1 MTEKIYQKL
10 LEKLGKTSLSER
22 TVKTYAGQLAKT
34 VTKDEEL
41 TDDVIDS
48 AVEMLKALGGQY
60 DHDLADAIKKNTPP
74 KPEPPKPEPPK
85 PEPPK
90 PDDPNKDYEKR
101 IAALEEKNRK
111 QEERYEREIKAI
123 QLKNISESV
132 KKQLQSS
139 GCTNSLVLE
148 LAFAKSNIDTEK
160 SVDDNAKTVRELYDS
175 LFKENLESGM
185 IPRSAEIRVATI
197 SDADREKRAK
207 EDMER
212 LKDKM
217 SN

>member
-22 TVKTYAGQLAKT
+22 TVKTYAVQLAKT

-41 TDDVIDS
+41 TDEIIAN

-60 DHDLADAIKKNTPP
+60 DHDLAEAIKKNPP

-90 PDDPNKDYEKR
+90 PDEPFKEYEKR
-101 IAALEEKNRK
+101 IADLEKKSRE
-111 QEERYEREIKAI
+111 QEERYEREIKAVK
-123 QLKNISESV
+123 LKELSDSV

-148 LAFAKSNIDTEK
+148 LAFAKSTIDVEK
-160 SVDDNAKTVRELYDS
+160 SLDDNVKSVRDLYDS

-197 SDADREKRAK
+197 SQEDREKKAK

-212 LKDKM
+212 LKDRM

>member
-41 TDDVIDS
+41 TDEVIAS

-60 DHDLADAIKKNTPP
+60 DHDLAEAIKNNPPKPTPP

-85 PEPPK
+85 DEPF
-90 PDDPNKDYEKR
+90 KDYEKR
-101 IAALEEKNRK
+101 IAELERLSKQ
-111 QEERYEREIKAI
+111 QEERYEKEIKAVK
-123 QLKNISESV
+123 LKNISDAV

-148 LAFAKSNIDTEK
+148 LAFAKSSIDTEK
-160 SVDDNAKTVRELYDS
+160 SVDDNAKTVRDLYDS

-197 SDADREKRAK
+197 SPEDRAKKAK

-212 LKDKM
+212 LKDKI
-217 SN
+217 N

>member
-34 VTKDEEL
+34 VTKDEDL
-41 TDDVIDS
+41 TDDIIDS

-60 DHDLADAIKKNTPP
+60 DHDLAEAIKKNPP

-90 PDDPNKDYEKR
+90 DEPFKDYEKR
-101 IAALEEKNRK
+101 IADLEEKSRK
-111 QEERYEREIKAI
+111 QEERYEREIKAVK
-123 QLKNISESV
+123 LKNISDAV

-139 GCTNSLVLE
+139 GCNNSLVLE
-148 LAFAKSNIDTEK
+148 LAFAKSSIDTEK
-160 SVDDNAKTVRELYDS
+160 SVDDNAKTVRDLYDS
-175 LFKENLESGM
+175 IFKENLESGM
-185 IPRSAEIRVATI
+185 IPKSAEIRVATI
-197 SDADREKRAK
+197 SQKDREKKAK

-212 LKDKM
+212 LKDKF
-217 SN
+217 N

>member
-41 TDDVIDS
+41 TDEVIAS

-60 DHDLADAIKKNTPP
+60 DHDLAEAIKKNPP
-74 KPEPPKPEPPK
+74 KPNDPPKTDPPK
-85 PEPPK
+85 TDPPK
-90 PDDPNKDYEKR
+90 DEPFKDYEKR
-101 IAALEEKNRK
+101 IAELERLSKQ
-111 QEERYEREIKAI
+111 QEERYEKEIKAVK
-123 QLKNISESV
+123 LKNISDAV

-148 LAFAKSNIDTEK
+148 LAFAKSSIDTEK
-160 SVDDNAKTVRELYDS
+160 SVDDNAKSVRDLYDS

-197 SDADREKRAK
+197 TPEDRAKKAK

-212 LKDKM
+212 LKDKF
-217 SN
+217 N

>member
-22 TVKTYAGQLAKT
+22 TVKTYAAQLAKT

-41 TDDVIDS
+41 TDEIIAN

-60 DHDLADAIKKNTPP
+60 DHDLAEAIKKNPP

-90 PDDPNKDYEKR
+90 PDEPFKEYEKR
-101 IAALEEKNRK
+101 IADLEKKSRE
-111 QEERYEREIKAI
+111 QEERYEREIKAVK
-123 QLKNISESV
+123 LKELSESV

-148 LAFAKSNIDTEK
+148 LAFAKSTIDVEK
-160 SVDDNAKTVRELYDS
+160 SLDDNVKSVRDLYDS

-197 SDADREKRAK
+197 SPEDREKKAK

-212 LKDKM
+212 LKDRM

>member
-41 TDDVIDS
+41 TDEVIAN

-60 DHDLADAIKKNTPP
+60 DHDLAEAIKKTPP

-90 PDDPNKDYEKR
+90 PDGPFKDYEKR
-101 IAALEEKNRK
+101 IAELEKKSRE
-111 QEERYEREIKAI
+111 QEERYEREIKAVK
-123 QLKNISESV
+123 LKNISDAV

-139 GCTNSLVLE
+139 GCNNSLVLE
-148 LAFAKSNIDTEK
+148 LAFAKSNIDAEK
-160 SVDDNAKTVRELYDS
+160 SVDDNAKSVRDLYDS

-185 IPRSAEIRVATI
+185 IPRSAEIHVATI
-197 SDADREKRAK
+197 SQEDREKKAK

-212 LKDKM
+212 LKDKI
-217 SN
+217 N

>member
-41 TDDVIDS
+41 TDEIIAN

-60 DHDLADAIKKNTPP
+60 DHDLAEAIKKNPP

-85 PEPPK
+85 PEPTK
-90 PDDPNKDYEKR
+90 PDEPFKAYEKR
-101 IAALEEKNRK
+101 IADLEKKSRE
-111 QEERYEREIKAI
+111 QEERYEREIKAVK
-123 QLKNISESV
+123 LKELSDSV

-148 LAFAKSNIDTEK
+148 LAFAKSTIDVEK
-160 SVDDNAKTVRELYDS
+160 SLDDNVKSVRDLYDS

-197 SDADREKRAK
+197 SPEDREKKAK

-212 LKDKM
+212 LKDRM

>member
-41 TDDVIDS
+41 TDEIIAN

-60 DHDLADAIKKNTPP
+60 DHDLAEAIKKNPP
-74 KPEPPKPEPPK
+74 KPEPSKPEPPK

-90 PDDPNKDYEKR
+90 PDEPFKDYEKR
-101 IAALEEKNRK
+101 IAELEEKSRK
-111 QEERYEREIKAI
+111 QEERYEREIKAVK
-123 QLKNISESV
+123 LKELSDSV

-148 LAFAKSNIDTEK
+148 LAFAKSTIDVEK
-160 SVDDNAKTVRELYDS
+160 SLDDNVKSVRDLYDS

-197 SDADREKRAK
+197 SPEDREKKAK

-212 LKDKM
+212 LKDRM

>member
-22 TVKTYAGQLAKT
+22 TVKAYAGQLAKT

-41 TDDVIDS
+41 TDDVVNS
-48 AVEMLKALGGQY
+48 AVEMLKTLGGQY
-60 DHDLADAIKKNTPP
+60 DHDLAEALRKNPP

-90 PDDPNKDYEKR
+90 DEPFKDYEKR
-101 IAALEEKNRK
+101 IAELEKKSRE
-111 QEERYEREIKAI
+111 QEERYAREIKAVK
-123 QLKNISESV
+123 LKNISDSV

-139 GCTNSLVLE
+139 GCNNSLVLE
-148 LAFAKSNIDTEK
+148 LAFAKSSIDTEK
-160 SVDDNAKTVRELYDS
+160 SVDDNAKTVRDLYDS
-175 LFKENLESGM
+175 IFKENLESGM

-197 SDADREKRAK
+197 SQEERERRAK

-212 LKDKM
+212 LKDRM

>member
-41 TDDVIDS
+41 TDEVIAS

-60 DHDLADAIKKNTPP
+60 DHDLAEAIKKNPP
-74 KPEPPKPEPPK
+74 KTDPPKTDPPK
-85 PEPPK
+85 TDPPK
-90 PDDPNKDYEKR
+90 DEPFKEYEKR
-101 IAALEEKNRK
+101 IAELEKKSQE
-111 QEERYEREIKAI
+111 QEERYAREIKAVK
-123 QLKNISESV
+123 LKNISDAV

-139 GCTNSLVLE
+139 GCNNSLVLE
-148 LAFAKSNIDTEK
+148 LAFAKSSIDTEK
-160 SVDDNAKTVRELYDS
+160 SVDDNAKSVRDLYDS

-185 IPRSAEIRVATI
+185 IPKSADLRVATI
-197 SDADREKRAK
+197 TPEDREKMAK
-207 EDMER
+207 QDMER

>member
-41 TDDVIDS
+41 TDEVIAS

-60 DHDLADAIKKNTPP
+60 DHDLAEAIKKNPP
-74 KPEPPKPEPPK
+74 KPNVPPKTDPPK
-85 PEPPK
+85 TDPPK
-90 PDDPNKDYEKR
+90 DEPFKDYEKR
-101 IAALEEKNRK
+101 IAELERLSKQ
-111 QEERYEREIKAI
+111 QEERYEKEIKAVK
-123 QLKNISESV
+123 LKNISDAV

-148 LAFAKSNIDTEK
+148 LAFAKSSIDTEK
-160 SVDDNAKTVRELYDS
+160 SVDDNAKSVRDLYDS

-197 SDADREKRAK
+197 TPEDRAKKAK

-212 LKDKM
+212 LKDQF
-217 SN
+217 N

>member
-41 TDDVIDS
+41 TDDVIAN
-48 AVEMLKALGGQY
+48 AVTMLKELEGQFS
-60 DHDLADAIKKNTPP
+60 HDLAEAIKKNPP

-90 PDDPNKDYEKR
+90 PDEPFKDYEKR
-101 IAALEEKNRK
+101 IAELEKKSRE
-111 QEERYEREIKAI
+111 QEERYAREIKAVK
-123 QLKNISESV
+123 LKNISDAV

-139 GCTNSLVLE
+139 GCNNSLVLE
-148 LAFAKSNIDTEK
+148 LAFAKSSIDTEK
-160 SVDDNAKTVRELYDS
+160 SVDDNAKSVRDLYDS

-185 IPRSAEIRVATI
+185 IPKSADLRVATI
-197 SDADREKRAK
+197 TPEDREKMAK
-207 EDMER
+207 QDMER

>member
-41 TDDVIDS
+41 TDEVIAG

-60 DHDLADAIKKNTPP
+60 DHDLAEAIKNNPP
-74 KPEPPKPEPPK
+74 KPA
-85 PEPPK
+85 PPK
-90 PDDPNKDYEKR
+90 PDEPFKDYEKR
-101 IAALEEKNRK
+101 IAELEEKSR
-111 QEERYEREIKAI
+111 QVEERYEKEVKAVK
-123 QLKNISESV
+123 LKTVSDAV

-148 LAFAKSNIDTEK
+148 LAFAKSSIDAEK

-175 LFKENLESGM
+175 LFKQNLETGM
-185 IPRSAEIRVATI
+185 IPRSTEVRVATI
-197 SDADREKRAK
+197 SPEDREKKAK
-207 EDMER
+207 EDIER
-212 LKDKM
+212 LKGKI
-217 SN
+217 

>member
-22 TVKTYAGQLAKT
+22 TVKTYAGQLAKV

-41 TDDVIDS
+41 TDEVIAS

-60 DHDLADAIKKNTPP
+60 DHDLAEAIRNNPPKPQPP

-85 PEPPK
+85 DEPF
-90 PDDPNKDYEKR
+90 KDYEKR
-101 IAALEEKNRK
+101 IAELEKKSRE
-111 QEERYEREIKAI
+111 QEERYEREIKAVK
-123 QLKNISESV
+123 LKNISDTV

-148 LAFAKSNIDTEK
+148 LAFAKSTIDAEK
-160 SVDDNAKTVRELYDS
+160 SVDDNAKTVRDLYDS

-197 SDADREKRAK
+197 TPEDRAKKAK

-212 LKDKM
+212 LKDKI

>member
-1 MTEKIYQKL
+1 MTEKIFQKL

-22 TVKTYAGQLAKT
+22 TVKTYAAQLAKT

-41 TDDVIDS
+41 TDEIITN

-60 DHDLADAIKKNTPP
+60 DHDLAEAIKKNPP

-90 PDDPNKDYEKR
+90 PDEPFKDYEKR
-101 IAALEEKNRK
+101 IADLEKKSRE
-111 QEERYEREIKAI
+111 QEERYEREIKAVK
-123 QLKNISESV
+123 LKELSDSV

-148 LAFAKSNIDTEK
+148 LAFAKSTIDVEK
-160 SVDDNAKTVRELYDS
+160 SLDDNVKSVRDLYDS

-197 SDADREKRAK
+197 SQEDREKKAK

-212 LKDKM
+212 LKDRM

>member
-41 TDDVIDS
+41 TDEVIAS

-60 DHDLADAIKKNTPP
+60 DHDLAEAVKKNPP

-90 PDDPNKDYEKR
+90 DEPFKDYEKR
-101 IAALEEKNRK
+101 IAELEKKSKE
-111 QEERYEREIKAI
+111 QEERYEREIKAVK
-123 QLKNISESV
+123 LKNVSDAV

-148 LAFAKSNIDTEK
+148 LAFAKSSIDTEK
-160 SVDDNAKTVRELYDS
+160 SVDDNAKTVRDLYDS

-197 SDADREKRAK
+197 TPEDRAAKAK

>member
-41 TDDVIDS
+41 TDEVIAS

-60 DHDLADAIKKNTPP
+60 DHDLAEAIKNN
-74 KPEPPKPEPPK
+74 
-85 PEPPK
+85 PPK
-90 PDDPNKDYEKR
+90 PDPKPNPDPKPDPKPKDEPFKDYEKR
-101 IAALEEKNRK
+101 IAELEKKSKE
-111 QEERYEREIKAI
+111 QEERYEREIKAVK
-123 QLKNISESV
+123 LKNISDAV

-148 LAFAKSNIDTEK
+148 LAFAKSSIDTEK
-160 SVDDNAKTVRELYDS
+160 SVDDNAKTVRDLYDS
-175 LFKENLESGM
+175 LFKENLENGM

-197 SDADREKRAK
+197 TPEDRAKRAK

-212 LKDKM
+212 LKEKI
-217 SN
+217 N

>member
-41 TDDVIDS
+41 TDDVINS

-60 DHDLADAIKKNTPP
+60 DHDLAEAIKKNPP

-90 PDDPNKDYEKR
+90 DEPFKDYEKR
-101 IAALEEKNRK
+101 IAELEQKSREV
-111 QEERYEREIKAI
+111 EERYNREVKAVK
-123 QLKNISESV
+123 LKTVSDAV

-139 GCTNSLVLE
+139 GCNNSLVLE
-148 LAFAKSNIDTEK
+148 LAFAKSTIDADK
-160 SVDDNAKTVRELYDS
+160 SVDDNAKTVRDLYDS

-185 IPRSAEIRVATI
+185 IPRSAEIRVAAI
-197 SDADREKRAK
+197 SPEDREKKAK

>member
-41 TDDVIDS
+41 TDEIIAN

-60 DHDLADAIKKNTPP
+60 DHDLAEAIKKNPP

-90 PDDPNKDYEKR
+90 PDEPFKDYEKR
-101 IAALEEKNRK
+101 IAELEEKSRK
-111 QEERYEREIKAI
+111 QEERYEREIKAVK
-123 QLKNISESV
+123 LKELSESV

-148 LAFAKSNIDTEK
+148 LAFAKSTIDVEK
-160 SVDDNAKTVRELYDS
+160 SLDDNVKSVRDLYDS

-197 SDADREKRAK
+197 SPEDREKKAK

-212 LKDKM
+212 LKDRM

>member
-41 TDDVIDS
+41 TDEVIAS

-60 DHDLADAIKKNTPP
+60 DHDLAEAIKKTPP

-90 PDDPNKDYEKR
+90 DEPFKDYEKR
-101 IAALEEKNRK
+101 IAELEKKSKE
-111 QEERYEREIKAI
+111 QEERYEREIKAVK
-123 QLKNISESV
+123 LKNVSDAV

-148 LAFAKSNIDTEK
+148 LAFAKSSIDTEK
-160 SVDDNAKTVRELYDS
+160 SVDDNAKTVRDLYDS

-197 SDADREKRAK
+197 TPEDRAAKAK

>member
-41 TDDVIDS
+41 TDEIIAN

-60 DHDLADAIKKNTPP
+60 DHDLAEAIKKNPP

-90 PDDPNKDYEKR
+90 PDEPFKEYEKR
-101 IAALEEKNRK
+101 IADLEKKSRE
-111 QEERYEREIKAI
+111 QEERYEREIKAVK
-123 QLKNISESV
+123 LKELSDSV

-148 LAFAKSNIDTEK
+148 LAFAKSTIDVEK
-160 SVDDNAKTVRELYDS
+160 SLDDNVKSVRDLYDS

-197 SDADREKRAK
+197 SPEDREKKAK

-212 LKDKM
+212 LKDRM

>member
-41 TDDVIDS
+41 TDAVIAS

-60 DHDLADAIKKNTPP
+60 DHDLAEAIKNNPP
-74 KPEPPKPEPPK
+74 KPAPPKQEPPK

-90 PDDPNKDYEKR
+90 PDEPSNDYEKR
-101 IAALEEKNRK
+101 IAELEKKSRE
-111 QEERYEREIKAI
+111 QEERYEREIKAVK
-123 QLKNISESV
+123 LKNVSDAV

-148 LAFAKSNIDTEK
+148 LAFAKSAIDTEK
-160 SVDDNAKTVRELYDS
+160 SVDDNAKTVRDLYDS

-197 SDADREKRAK
+197 TPEDRAKKAK

>member
-41 TDDVIDS
+41 TDEIIAN

-60 DHDLADAIKKNTPP
+60 DHDLAEAIKKNPP

-90 PDDPNKDYEKR
+90 PDEPFKAYEKR
-101 IAALEEKNRK
+101 IADLEKKSRE
-111 QEERYEREIKAI
+111 QEERYEREIKAVK
-123 QLKNISESV
+123 LKELSDSV

-148 LAFAKSNIDTEK
+148 LAFAKSTIDVEK
-160 SVDDNAKTVRELYDS
+160 SLDDNVKSVRDLYDS

-197 SDADREKRAK
+197 SPEDREKKAK

-212 LKDKM
+212 LKDRM

>member
-41 TDDVIDS
+41 TDEVIAS
-48 AVEMLKALGGQY
+48 AVEMLKALSGQY
-60 DHDLADAIKKNTPP
+60 DHDLAEAIKKNPP

-90 PDDPNKDYEKR
+90 DEPFKDYEKR
-101 IAALEEKNRK
+101 IAELEKKSKE
-111 QEERYEREIKAI
+111 QEERYEREIKAVK
-123 QLKNISESV
+123 LKNVSDAV

-148 LAFAKSNIDTEK
+148 LAFAKSSIDTEK
-160 SVDDNAKTVRELYDS
+160 SVDDNAKTVRDLYDS

-197 SDADREKRAK
+197 TPEDREKRAK

>member
-10 LEKLGKTSLSER
+10 LEKLGKTSLSEQ
-22 TVKTYAGQLAKT
+22 TVKTYAGLIAKT

-41 TDDVIDS
+41 TDEIVAN
-48 AVEMLKALGGQY
+48 AVEMLKALGGQLN
-60 DHDLADAIKKNTPP
+60 HDVAEAIKKNPP

-90 PDDPNKDYEKR
+90 PDEPFKDYEKR
-101 IAALEEKNRK
+101 IAELEKKSREV
-111 QEERYEREIKAI
+111 EERYEREVKAVK
-123 QLKNISESV
+123 LKSLSDAV

-148 LAFAKSNIDTEK
+148 LAFAKSSIDTEK
-160 SVDDNAKTVRELYDS
+160 SVDDNAKTVRDLYDS

-197 SDADREKRAK
+197 TPEDRAAKAK

>member
-41 TDDVIDS
+41 TDEIIAN

-60 DHDLADAIKKNTPP
+60 DHDLAEAIKKNPP

-90 PDDPNKDYEKR
+90 PDEPFKDYEKR
-101 IAALEEKNRK
+101 IAELEEKSRK
-111 QEERYEREIKAI
+111 QEERYEREIKAVK
-123 QLKNISESV
+123 LKELSDSV

-148 LAFAKSNIDTEK
+148 LAFAKSTIDVEK
-160 SVDDNAKTVRELYDS
+160 SLDDNVKSVRDLYDS

-197 SDADREKRAK
+197 SPEDREKKAK

-212 LKDKM
+212 LKDRM

>member
-41 TDDVIDS
+41 TDEVIAS

-60 DHDLADAIKKNTPP
+60 DHDLAEAIKNNPPKPDPKPNPDP
-74 KPEPPKPEPPK
+74 KPEPKPKDEPF
-85 PEPPK
+85 
-90 PDDPNKDYEKR
+90 KDYEKR
-101 IAALEEKNRK
+101 IAELEKKSKE
-111 QEERYEREIKAI
+111 QEERYEREIKAVK
-123 QLKNISESV
+123 LKNISDAV

-148 LAFAKSNIDTEK
+148 LAFAKSSIDTEK
-160 SVDDNAKTVRELYDS
+160 SVDDNAKTVRDLYDS
-175 LFKENLESGM
+175 LFKENLENGM

-197 SDADREKRAK
+197 TPEDRAKRAK

-212 LKDKM
+212 LKEKI
-217 SN
+217 N

>member
-41 TDDVIDS
+41 TDEVIAS

-60 DHDLADAIKKNTPP
+60 DHDLAEAIKKNPP

-90 PDDPNKDYEKR
+90 DEPFKDYEKR
-101 IAALEEKNRK
+101 IADLEEKSRK
-111 QEERYEREIKAI
+111 QEERYEREIKAVR
-123 QLKNISESV
+123 LKNISDAV

-139 GCTNSLVLE
+139 GCNNSLVLE
-148 LAFAKSNIDTEK
+148 LAFAKSSIDTEK
-160 SVDDNAKTVRELYDS
+160 SVDDNAKTVRDLYDS

-185 IPRSAEIRVATI
+185 IPKSAEIRVATI
-197 SDADREKRAK
+197 SQEDREKKAK
-207 EDMER
+207 EDMDR
-212 LKDKM
+212 LKDKF
-217 SN
+217 N

>member
-41 TDDVIDS
+41 TDEIIDN

-60 DHDLADAIKKNTPP
+60 DHDLAEAIKKTPP

-90 PDDPNKDYEKR
+90 PDGPFKDYEKR
-101 IAALEEKNRK
+101 IAELERLSKQ
-111 QEERYEREIKAI
+111 QEERYEREIKAVK
-123 QLKNISESV
+123 LKNITDAV
-132 KKQLQSS
+132 KKQLQTS
-139 GCTNSLVLE
+139 GCNNSLVLE
-148 LAFAKSNIDTEK
+148 LAFAKSAIDTEK
-160 SVDDNAKTVRELYDS
+160 SVEDNAKTVRGLYDS
-175 LFKENLESGM
+175 IFQENLESGM

-197 SDADREKRAK
+197 SPEDRAKKAK

-212 LKDKM
+212 LKDKI
-217 SN
+217 N

>member
-41 TDDVIDS
+41 TDEIIAN

-60 DHDLADAIKKNTPP
+60 DHDLAEAIKNNPP
-74 KPEPPKPEPPK
+74 KPAPPKPEPPK

-90 PDDPNKDYEKR
+90 PDEPFKEYEKR
-101 IAALEEKNRK
+101 IADLEKKSRE
-111 QEERYEREIKAI
+111 QEERYEREIKAVK
-123 QLKNISESV
+123 LKELSDSV

-148 LAFAKSNIDTEK
+148 LAFAKSTIDVEK
-160 SVDDNAKTVRELYDS
+160 SLDDNVKSVRDLYDS

-197 SDADREKRAK
+197 SPEDREKKAK

-212 LKDKM
+212 LKDRM

>member
-41 TDDVIDS
+41 TDEVIAS

-60 DHDLADAIKKNTPP
+60 DHDLAEAIKKNPP
-74 KPEPPKPEPPK
+74 KTDPPKTDPPK
-85 PEPPK
+85 TNPPQEEPFK
-90 PDDPNKDYEKR
+90 EYEKR
-101 IAALEEKNRK
+101 IAELEKKSRE
-111 QEERYEREIKAI
+111 QEERYAREIKAVK
-123 QLKNISESV
+123 LKNISDAV

-139 GCTNSLVLE
+139 GCNNSLVLE
-148 LAFAKSNIDTEK
+148 LAFAKSSIDTEK
-160 SVDDNAKTVRELYDS
+160 SVDDNAKSVRDLYDS

-185 IPRSAEIRVATI
+185 IPKSADLRVATI
-197 SDADREKRAK
+197 TPEDREKMAK
-207 EDMER
+207 QDMER

>member
-41 TDDVIDS
+41 TDEVIAS

-60 DHDLADAIKKNTPP
+60 DHDLAEAIKKNPP

-90 PDDPNKDYEKR
+90 PDEPFKDYEKR
-101 IAALEEKNRK
+101 IAELERLSKQ
-111 QEERYEREIKAI
+111 QEERYEREIKAVK
-123 QLKNISESV
+123 LKNITDAV
-132 KKQLQSS
+132 KKQLQTS
-139 GCTNSLVLE
+139 GCNNSLVLE
-148 LAFAKSNIDTEK
+148 LAFAKSAIDTEK
-160 SVDDNAKTVRELYDS
+160 SVEDNAKTVRGLYDS
-175 LFKENLESGM
+175 IFQENLESGM

-197 SDADREKRAK
+197 SAEDRAAKAK

-212 LKDKM
+212 LKEKM
-217 SN
+217 TI

>member
-22 TVKTYAGQLAKT
+22 TVKAYAGQLAKT

-41 TDDVIDS
+41 TDDVVNN
-48 AVEMLKALGGQY
+48 AVEMLKTLGGQY
-60 DHDLADAIKKNTPP
+60 DHDLAEALRKNPP

-90 PDDPNKDYEKR
+90 DEPFKDYEKR
-101 IAALEEKNRK
+101 IAELEKKSRE
-111 QEERYEREIKAI
+111 QEERYAREIKAVK
-123 QLKNISESV
+123 LKNISDSV

-139 GCTNSLVLE
+139 GCNNSLVLE
-148 LAFAKSNIDTEK
+148 LAFAKSSIDTEK
-160 SVDDNAKTVRELYDS
+160 SVDDNAKTVRDLYDS
-175 LFKENLESGM
+175 IFKENLESGM

-197 SDADREKRAK
+197 SQEEREKRAK

-212 LKDKM
+212 LKDRM

>member
-41 TDDVIDS
+41 TDEVIAS

-60 DHDLADAIKKNTPP
+60 DHDLAEAIKKNPP
-74 KPEPPKPEPPK
+74 KTDPPKTDPPK
-85 PEPPK
+85 TDPPQEEPF
-90 PDDPNKDYEKR
+90 KDYEKR
-101 IAALEEKNRK
+101 IAELEKKSRE
-111 QEERYEREIKAI
+111 QEERYAREIKAVK
-123 QLKNISESV
+123 LKNISDAV

-139 GCTNSLVLE
+139 GCNNSLVLE
-148 LAFAKSNIDTEK
+148 LAFAKSSIDTEK
-160 SVDDNAKTVRELYDS
+160 SVDDNAKSVRDLYDS

-185 IPRSAEIRVATI
+185 TPKSADLRVATI
-197 SDADREKRAK
+197 TPEDREKMAK
-207 EDMER
+207 QDMER
-212 LKDKM
+212 LRDKM

>member
-41 TDDVIDS
+41 TDEVIAS

-60 DHDLADAIKKNTPP
+60 DHDLAEALKKNPP

-90 PDDPNKDYEKR
+90 GEPFKDYEKR
-101 IAALEEKNRK
+101 IAELERLSKQ
-111 QEERYEREIKAI
+111 QEERYEREIKAVK
-123 QLKNISESV
+123 LKNITDAV
-132 KKQLQSS
+132 KKQLQTS
-139 GCTNSLVLE
+139 GCNNSLVLE
-148 LAFAKSNIDTEK
+148 LAFAKSAIDTEK
-160 SVDDNAKTVRELYDS
+160 SVEDNAKTVRGLYDS
-175 LFKENLESGM
+175 IFQENLESGM
-185 IPRSAEIRVATI
+185 IPRSAEIHVATL
-197 SDADREKRAK
+197 SAEERAAK
-207 EDMER
+207 AKKDMER
-212 LKDKM
+212 LKDKI
-217 SN
+217 N